1 MVVIAQL
8 VRASDCGS
16 EGRGFE
22 PRFPPFSRERDFV
35 LLRFVLGNHVCHI
48 RDFFYTLRRNSEQVM
63 AVATATFNDSDVSLP
78 AGKLGMNNLSDT
90 SFSIS
95 GRMP

>member
-22 PRFPPFSRERDFV
+22 PRFPPFVKGDSVENFLFLFSLQKGQEVYPDLSGSPVFHPKIK
-35 LLRFVLGNHVCHI
+35 G
-48 RDFFYTLRRNSEQVM
+48 NSEM
-63 AVATATFNDSDVSLP
+63 SFLFYLLP
-78 AGKLGMNNLSDT
+78 S
-90 SFSIS
+90 S
-95 GRMP
+95 